1 MKIWRELGLLS
12 MSIGLLVWWEGISQ
26 PGWPREGDALLHG
39 YRALEMARMW
49 QAGVLYPRWAPDLA
63 GGAGYPLF
71 VFHAPLFPWSVA
83 ALIVGLGFPLDQ
95 AMKVVL
101 MGAAWVGSAGAYWL
115 ARRWGLSQAASMVA
129 GLAFGY
135 MPFQLQQSNY
145 PQYVAVNL
153 IPWLLISIDYAIRQG
168 GFRARSGLAVST
180 ALLGLCHNLSAM
192 MGYSVAFA
200 YALLVIWKERAPVRR
215 WAKAM
220 AAFIIGLGMALPYL
234 GPSFTDIG
242 LVHLERARTGVYEA
256 TRHFLTVPR
265 LLSMP
270 PLRDERWGNHP
281 HVLTFGLHQMLLA
294 LPSLNGILPF
304 RRRARRPERLWG
316 WILLL
321 ILTTLM
327 LPVSYPVW
335 AALPFLH
342 YIQFPW
348 RWLGPA
354 GLIIALLIGLS
365 IEDLKPGHRWP
376 CAFAA
381 ALILILGVLGLIY
394 DGGSRRA
401 LANSTLKDLHRYE
414 QEQQYPGLTATGEL
428 FPRWVEG
435 WPETPPDVAAAYA
448 RGEEPS
454 RLDLNALPPGAQA
467 RLLYKGP
474 LDQAWEISSAL
485 SFPARFWILGYPG
498 WQVLVNGMPISAW
511 VEAGTGWLRA
521 EMPAGVHTVRV
532 RFQSRWLWRLFDHAA
547 LTLWSGWSVWAI
559 LRKAQKQ
566 KRKREE
572 RLASAADFVRTNPER
587 PRHWSARGA
596 CILFLA
602 TIGFHLPYH
611 LWSMT
616 RVPLDRPP
624 GADLSVRADFEGQVR
639 LAGYSIERWTVRPGE
654 IVRLTL
660 WWRALR
666 TPDED
671 VHVYVHGIPA
681 DRPLLSLPQAFQSDH
696 VHPGGVPARLWDPEK
711 HYRDDHY
718 LRIPADIRPGPYRIR
733 IGLYSGPEGRRWRTA
748 DDGSDGIDLPFV
760 LVVSRPLP
768 PCLSAISFGGVL
780 LLEGYEQPGSLRA
793 GQPFTLWFGWR
804 AQRSLLQN
812 YTFFVHLLNER
823 GELIAQQDLFQLTA
837 LWPMGSLIPLGVDLP
852 PLPPGRYRIRIGWYL
867 WPSMEHLSA
876 PSPTGNAPYWETPNA
891 LEVKP

>member
-215 WAKAM
+215 WAKAL
-220 AAFIIGLGMALPYL
+220 AAFVIGLGMALPYL

-242 LVHLERARTGVYEA
+242 LVHLERARTGVYEV
-256 TRHFLTVPR
+256 THHFLTIPR

-270 PLRDERWGNHP
+270 PLRDERWGNRP
-281 HVLTFGLHQMLLA
+281 HVLTFGLHQILLA
-294 LPSLNGILPF
+294 LPSLRGVLF
-304 RRRARRPERLWG
+304 LRRRAGRLERLWG

-321 ILTTLM
+321 ILTALM

-365 IEDLKPGHRWP
+365 IEDLKPKHRWP

-394 DGGSRRA
+394 DGGSRHT
-401 LANSTLKDLHRYE
+401 LSGSTLRDLHRYE
-414 QEQQYPGLTATGEL
+414 REQQYPGLTATGEL

-435 WPETPPDVAAAYA
+435 WPEAPPDVAAAYA
-448 RGEEPS
+448 REEEPF
-454 RLDLNALPPGAQA
+454 RLDLHALPPEAHA

-474 LDQAWEISSAL
+474 LDQVWEISSPL
-485 SFPARFWILGYPG
+485 PFPARFWVLGYPG
-498 WQVLVNGMPISAW
+498 WQVTVNGTPTPAW
-511 VEAGTGWLRA
+511 VEAGTGWLHA
-521 EMPAGVHTVRV
+521 EIPAGVHAVRL
-532 RFQSRWLWRLFDHAA
+532 RFQGRWLWRLFDHAA
-547 LTLWSGWSVWAI
+547 LTMWLGWLTWAI
-559 LRKAQKQ
+559 LRRTR
-566 KRKREE
+566 KRKEE
-572 RLASAADFVRTNPER
+572 KRSASVVDLSPANPEML
-587 PRHWSARGA
+587 RHWGARGA
-596 CILFLA
+596 GVMFLVIL
-602 TIGFHLPYH
+602 GFHLPYH

-616 RVPLDRPP
+616 RVPLDQPP
-624 GADLSVRADFEGQVR
+624 GADLSVRTDFEGQMR

-654 IVRLTL
+654 TVRLTL

-681 DRPLLSLPQAFQSDH
+681 DRLVPPAPQAFQSDH
-696 VHPGGVPARLWDPEK
+696 VHPGDVPVRRWDPEK
-711 HYRDDHY
+711 HYRDDHL
-718 LRIPADIRPGPYRIR
+718 LRIPTEARPGPYRIR
-733 IGLYSGPEGRRWRTA
+733 IGLYSGPEGRRWQTT
-748 DDGSDGIDLPFV
+748 DNGSDGIDLPFA
-760 LVVSRPLP
+760 LVVSRALP
-768 PCLSAISFGGVL
+768 PYSPAVSFGEVL
-780 LLEGYEQPGSLRA
+780 LLEGYEQPSPLHS
-793 GQPFTLWFGWR
+793 GQPLTLWFGWR
-804 AQRSLLQN
+804 ARRPLSQN
-812 YTFFVHLLNER
+812 YTFFVHLLNEK
-823 GELIAQQDLFQLTA
+823 GGLVAQRDLFQLTA
-837 LWPMGSLIPLGVDLP
+837 LWPAGTLIPLGVDLP
-852 PLPPGRYRIRIGWYL
+852 PLPSGNYRIRIGWYL
-867 WPSMEHLSA
+867 WPSMEHLPA
-876 PSPTGNAPYWETPNA
+876 PSPTGVPYWEMPNV

>member
-1 MKIWRELGLLS
+1 
-12 MSIGLLVWWEGISQ
+12 
-26 PGWPREGDALLHG
+26 
-39 YRALEMARMW
+39 
-49 QAGVLYPRWAPDLA
+49 
-63 GGAGYPLF
+63 
-71 VFHAPLFPWSVA
+71 
-83 ALIVGLGFPLDQ
+83 
-95 AMKVVL
+95 
-101 MGAAWVGSAGAYWL
+101 
-115 ARRWGLSQAASMVA
+115 
-129 GLAFGY
+129 
-135 MPFQLQQSNY
+135 
-145 PQYVAVNL
+145 
-153 IPWLLISIDYAIRQG
+153 
-168 GFRARSGLAVST
+168 VST

-654 IVRLTL
+654 IVLLTL

-696 VHPGGVPARLWDPEK
+696 VHPGGVPARRWDPEK

-768 PCLSAISFGGVL
+768 PCFSAISFGGVL

>member
-654 IVRLTL
+654 IVLLTL

-696 VHPGGVPARLWDPEK
+696 VHPGGVPARRWDPEK

-768 PCLSAISFGGVL
+768 PCFSAISFGGVL

-823 GELIAQQDLFQLTA
+823 GELIAQQDLLQLTA

-852 PLPPGRYRIRIGWYL
+852 PLHPGRYRIRIGWYL